1 MLEALTKAADE
12 TGTHLTLIAASEAYY
27 KRMYPEI
34 DLPDKDELANL
45 YMGYGFVEEYSNYA
59 QVKMN
64 REPKSS

>member
-34 DLPDKDELANL
+34 DLPDKDELAAL
-45 YMGYGFVEEYSNYA
+45 YGDYGFNEIYSNYA
-59 QVKMN
+59 QVKMQ
-64 REPKSS
+64 RMPRRL

>member
-27 KRMYPEI
+27 KRMYPNIE
-34 DLPDKDELANL
+34 LPDKDQLAAL
-45 YMGYGFVEEYSNYA
+45 YAQYGFVEEYSNYA

-64 REPKSS
+64 RVPR